1 MISQYVR
8 VQRLLI
14 VCCVVDDERVGIDKG
29 GLLWCSSPFYI
40 FDYVACTAMLTPLA
54 AIYVFL
60 NALSLSLPNGHIMR

>member
-1 MISQYVR
+1 MCS
-8 VQRLLI
+8 
-14 VCCVVDDERVGIDKG
+14 VVDDERDGIDKG

-60 NALSLSLPNGHIMR
+60 NALYLALPNGHI